1 MSDSDDGFDEDAVRE
16 ELREKYED
24 EREDRE
30 ATARMS
36 ELLLQGATM
45 TNDHCDRCGSPLFR
59 HEGQTFCPNCQ
70 HAAQQAQAD
79 QAGQRQGQQPQGT
92 QAQGQREQAQQVQGE
107 QPGDPQTRP
116 AGADGGAQVDDA
128 QAGGPA
134 DGQQR
139 PPAAGRTTDRRT
151 PPSQQGGEETGS
163 QRSGDTTTEAPA
175 RDAPSQRDLPEHAPT
190 ADATGP
196 AGDALESTIAALARR
211 AASADDPRTAREY
224 LEAAREAAEA
234 LAALR

>member
-1 MSDSDDGFDEDAVRE
+1 MSDSDDGFDEEAVRE

-59 HEGQTFCPNCQ
+59 QDGQTFCPNCQ
-70 HAAQQAQAD
+70 QAAQRARAEDVQQNPGQQAPNQ
-79 QAGQRQGQQPQGT
+79 QPQRQGAQDPTTRSENAESPTQPDDTRADDQQP
-92 QAQGQREQAQQVQGE
+92 
-107 QPGDPQTRP
+107 PS
-116 AGADGGAQVDDA
+116 
-128 QAGGPA
+128 
-134 DGQQR
+134 
-139 PPAAGRTTDRRT
+139 AAGRTAGRRT
-151 PPSQQGGEETGS
+151 PPSQQD
-163 QRSGDTTTEAPA
+163 GDRVPDGRRGPDATEAPA
-175 RDAPSQRDLPEHAPT
+175 RTDPSNRDLPEHAPT
-190 ADATGP
+190 ASASGP

-234 LAALR
+234 LAALRQ

>member
-1 MSDSDDGFDEDAVRE
+1 MSDSDDGFDEEAVRE

-59 HEGQTFCPNCQ
+59 QDGQTFCPNCQ
-70 HAAQQAQAD
+70 HAAQRAQAEGAQQSQD
-79 QAGQRQGQQPQGT
+79 QG
-92 QAQGQREQAQQVQGE
+92 QQVQGQQVE
-107 QPGDPQTRP
+107 AQDPQTRP
-116 AGADGGAQVDDA
+116 EEADTAAGAGADGQR
-128 QAGGPA
+128 
-134 DGQQR
+134 R
-139 PPAAGRTTDRRT
+139 PPAAGRRT
-151 PPSQQGGEETGS
+151 PPSQQDAEGAQPP
-163 QRSGDTTTEAPA
+163 QRGRDAATDAPA
-175 RDAPSQRDLPEHAPT
+175 RDAPSTRDLPEHAPT
-190 ADATGP
+190 ATAAGP

>member
-16 ELREKYED
+16 ELREKYEE
-24 EREDRE
+24 EREGRE

-59 HEGQTFCPNCQ
+59 QEGQTFCPNCQ
-70 HAAQQAQAD
+70 HAAKEAQAEGT
-79 QAGQRQGQQPQGT
+79 QQSQGGQSPEQMVQGQQPQS
-92 QAQGQREQAQQVQGE
+92 QGQEAQDSKTS
-107 QPGDPQTRP
+107 P
-116 AGADGGAQVDDA
+116 GGAEATSDEA
-128 QAGGPA
+128 SA
-134 DGQQR
+134 DGQQS
-139 PPAAGRTTDRRT
+139 PPAAGRTAGRRT
-151 PPSQQGGEETGS
+151 PPSQQDGEATQPQ
-163 QRSGDTTTEAPA
+163 QRDRAPTTDAPA
-175 RDAPSQRDLPEHAPT
+175 RHDPSTRDLPEHAPT
-190 ADATGP
+190 ATATGP

-234 LAALR
+234 LATLR

>member
-1 MSDSDDGFDEDAVRE
+1 MSDSDDGFDEEAVRE

-59 HEGQTFCPNCQ
+59 QDGQTFCPNCQ
-70 HAAQQAQAD
+70 HAAQQAQAE
-79 QAGQRQGQQPQGT
+79 QAQQGQQPQNQGQQVQEQQS
-92 QAQGQREQAQQVQGE
+92 QAQGGQ
-107 QPGDPQTRP
+107 DPQTRP
-116 AGADGGAQVDDA
+116 GTAEA
-128 QAGGPA
+128 PSEETMT

-139 PPAAGRTTDRRT
+139 PPAAGRTAGRRT
-151 PPSQQGGEETGS
+151 PPSQQDAEGTQPQQRDRDIATETP
-163 QRSGDTTTEAPA
+163 RS
-175 RDAPSQRDLPEHAPT
+175 APSTRDLPEHAPT
-190 ADATGP
+190 ATASGP
-196 AGDALESTIAALARR
+196 AADALESTIAALARR

-234 LAALR
+234 LAALQ

>member
-1 MSDSDDGFDEDAVRE
+1 MSDSDDGFDEEAVRE

-24 EREDRE
+24 DREDRE

-59 HEGQTFCPNCQ
+59 QDGRTFCPNCQ
-70 HAAQQAQAD
+70 QTAQRAGADRAQQGQ
-79 QAGQRQGQQPQGT
+79 GQRQQPQG
-92 QAQGQREQAQQVQGE
+92 EQAQERGQQARG
-107 QPGDPQTRP
+107 PQSRTGGTGATP
-116 AGADGGAQVDDA
+116 DDVGADA
-128 QAGGPA
+128 
-134 DGQQR
+134 QQR
-139 PPAAGRTTDRRT
+139 PPAAGRRT
-151 PPSQQGGEETGS
+151 PPSRQGGEHA
-163 QRSGDTTTEAPA
+163 QPRQSGRDAPA
-175 RDAPSQRDLPEHAPT
+175 RGDPSDRDLPEHAPT
-190 ADATGP
+190 ATASGP